1 MANASLWFLKEP
13 FDTLEKMFLVFNN
26 NVIIVWNPPPLIY
39 LPRREGEEILKILKR
54 GGSMVEGQVFLKKGG
69 LALLQFDFFKVYHLH
84 IQKLLYSLQNYVI
97 HLKKKNFSA
106 TIILGKKDSQGA
118 RLWTCTYRAPK
129 TSIRYTKKHAP
140 KINRAVCFT
149 NIL

>member
-1 MANASLWFLKEP
+1 MLVANASLWFLKEP
-13 FDTLEKMFLVFNN
+13 FDTPEKMFLVFNN
-26 NVIIVWNPPPLIY
+26 NVIIVLNRPPLKF
-39 LPRREGEEILKILKR
+39 LPRREGEEIWR
-54 GGSMVEGQVFLKKGG
+54 GGSMVQGQVFLKKGG

-118 RLWTCTYRAPK
+118 RLWTCIYRAPK
-129 TSIRYTKKHAP
+129 TLIRYTKKHAP
-140 KINRAVCFT
+140 KINSAVCFT